1 MTKTKKKRKLIQI
14 IFIIYML
21 FVFYLTL
28 MPNTAFITYE
38 ITYNIIPFNSITNYI
53 IDMNNHGF
61 IYLDNLI
68 IYFPDFIKMIQMLFS
83 TTFINF
89 IGNIILFIPLGFL
102 FPYAFDK
109 KISIL
114 KILLVGCI
122 VSFGIEITQYLV
134 LSSRRAD
141 IDDIILNVFGVL
153 IGFLIYKWIEK

>member
-1 MTKTKKKRKLIQI
+1 
-14 IFIIYML
+14 ML

-28 MPNTAFITYE
+28 LPNTAFITYE
-38 ITYNIIPFNSITNYI
+38 ITYNVIPFKSITNYF

-109 KISIL
+109 KVSII
-114 KILLVGCI
+114 KILIVGFI